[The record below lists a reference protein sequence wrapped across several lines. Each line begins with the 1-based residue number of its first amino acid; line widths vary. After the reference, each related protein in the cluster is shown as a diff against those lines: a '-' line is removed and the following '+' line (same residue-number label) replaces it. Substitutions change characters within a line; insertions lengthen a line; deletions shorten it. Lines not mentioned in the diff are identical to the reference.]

1 MGNRTSILLYLK
13 LTKHPVQD
21 ETPQYLWKTTKLVSG
36 TRKHEKSLIKV
47 TIIWKNYY
55 NIRTILVILGNGTFM
70 ILYSKALKHFPQT
83 EMLQY
88 QLRSHDLLSQTI
100 KRNLWNLEKL
110 PEYWNNP
117 GNIEILDF
125 HSTIFQDSKT
135 LLPKLQTSISI

>member
-70 ILYSKALKHFPQT
+70 LLYSKVLKHLPQT

-88 QLRSHDLLSQTI
+88 QLRSHDLLSQTF
-100 KRNLWNLEKL
+100 KRNLKNLEKL
-110 PEYWNNP
+110 PKYQNNP

-125 HSTIFQDSKT
+125 HSTIFQGSKT